1 MKSEVLFTTDEQRL
15 RPSNSEVFRL
25 WGDNTLI
32 KTLTDWQPKYNIEDG
47 ISETC
52 KWFSNTANLEKYKA
66 AIYNL

>member
-1 MKSEVLFTTDEQRL
+1 MKSDVVFTTDEQRL

-32 KTLTDWQPKYNIEDG
+32 KTLTDWQPKYNIEEG
-47 ISETC
+47 LSETC
-52 KWFSNTANLEKYKA
+52 EWFSNAANLKKSKA